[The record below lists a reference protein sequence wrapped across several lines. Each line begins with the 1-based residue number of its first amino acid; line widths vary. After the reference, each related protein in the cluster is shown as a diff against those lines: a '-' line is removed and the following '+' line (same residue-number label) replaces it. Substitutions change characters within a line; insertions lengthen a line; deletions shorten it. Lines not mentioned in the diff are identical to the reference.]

1 LKFKEN
7 TALELQGNPHMND
20 TPTLGLREKLLTQG
34 SASLSD
40 AELLAVFI
48 SSGSGKKSCIQLGVD
63 LIRHLQNLRN
73 ILTTDLQS
81 FKQIPGLGEVRYVQL
96 QAVRE
101 ICRRSDFI
109 DLQKG
114 IQLTNS
120 LQTHQYLKRQLRDK
134 KNETFAALF
143 LDNQHRILAYQ
154 ELFQGT
160 INTANIHARPI
171 IEQVLKLNAAAIILA
186 HNHPSGVSDASHQD
200 IAVTERLTQALEL
213 VDVRLLDHIVVGDNE
228 VYSILQRKKWLC
240 H

>member
-1 LKFKEN
+1 
-7 TALELQGNPHMND
+7 MNEA
-20 TPTLGLREKLLTQG
+20 PTFGLREKLLTQG

-48 SSGSGKKSCIQLGVD
+48 SSGSGKKSCMQLGLD
-63 LIRHLQNLRN
+63 LMQHLQDLRN
-73 ILTTDLQS
+73 ILTADINS
-81 FKQIPGLGEVRYVQL
+81 FKQVAGLGEVRYVQL

-109 DLQKG
+109 DLKKG
-114 IQLTNS
+114 LQLTNTH
-120 LQTHQYLKRQLRDK
+120 QTHTYLKRQLRDK

-143 LDNQHRILAYQ
+143 LDNQHRVLAYH

-160 INTANIHARPI
+160 INAANVHARPI

-200 IAVTERLTQALEL
+200 IAVTERLSTALEL
-213 VDVRLLDHIVVGDNE
+213 VDVRLLDHILVGDNE
-228 VYSILQRKKWLC
+228 VYSILQRQKWHC